1 MCSAIG
7 FQRFQPSTMFGKHF
21 ILDVWQDSE
30 DTSEL
35 AVINCFLARETYFA
49 IPRKTPAVKPY
60 V

>member
-1 MCSAIG
+1 
-7 FQRFQPSTMFGKHF
+7 MFGKHS

-35 AVINCFLARETYFA
+35 AVINWFLARETYFA